1 MKQQGQFEALYKDIE
16 DTIKEAEGGWC
27 IRDGVL
33 EVETIVSRD
42 VSRSRNGGEY
52 SHWREFHPDGI
63 GGVYA
68 CGCWSAE
75 FDYERYNGDD
85 TAQYDCLVSLDGLK
99 RMAQM
104 ADLTIA
110 ARAWMAKE
118 KGCMAKLKRAVRS
131 LGDD

>member
-16 DTIKEAEGGWC
+16 ETIENAEGGWQ

-33 EVETIVSRD
+33 EVDTIISRD
-42 VSRSRNGGEY
+42 PSRSRTSGEY
-52 SHWREFHPDGI
+52 CHWREFYPDGI

-68 CGCWSAE
+68 RGCWSAE
-75 FDYERYNGDD
+75 FDYEQCNGDD
-85 TAQYDCLVSLDGLK
+85 SAQYDCIVSLDGLR

-110 ARAWMAKE
+110 ARAWLAKE
-118 KGCMAKLKRAVRS
+118 PGCMARLKQAVRNLS
-131 LGDD
+131 D